1 MFVRL
6 KRIKG
11 MPYAYLVKNLWRQ
24 GKSQQKVVKYLG
36 RAYNPPKLKELQTEV
51 PEDFYQALRQLI
63 SKELQQHGFVEAG
76 NTLVKDGITVDL
88 DKKTVTAGK
97 RQVVVQ
103 MNEGFLCEHT
113 LKQAMAYERKHEQ
126 AEKEGP
132 RLAEVLLATGLSLP
146 QEEFVQ
152 MYERS
157 GKLIKEGQVGEKE

>member
-6 KRIKG
+6 KKIKG
-11 MPYAYLVKNLWRQ
+11 MPYAYLVKNIWRQ
-24 GKSQQKVVKYLG
+24 GRSQQKVVKYLG
-36 RAYNPPKLKELQTEV
+36 RAYTPQKEQELSIELSQ
-51 PEDFYQALRQLI
+51 DFRTAVKQLV

-76 NTLVKDGITVDL
+76 STLVKDGITIDL
-88 DKKTVTAGK
+88 DTNKVTAGK
-97 RQVVVQ
+97 RDVVVQ

-113 LKQAMAYERKHEQ
+113 LQQAKAYERKHEQ